1 MPQAGPLSGITIVDL
16 SRILAGPYCT
26 LLMAELGARVI
37 KVEAPNTG
45 DDARQYGPFKN
56 GKSTY
61 FASINRGKES
71 IVLDLKAPADRDVF
85 ERLLDKAD
93 AVVENFRPG
102 TMEKLGY
109 GWEALHP
116 RYPRLIYAAASGF
129 GHTGPY
135 SHYPSYDMVV
145 QGLGGIMSITGIPDG
160 PLVRVGT
167 SVGDLAGGLYTA
179 IALNAALLHRERTGE
194 ATKVD
199 VALFDCQIA
208 LLENAVMRYTTTG
221 EIPGPMG
228 ARHPS
233 ITPFEAFAT
242 ADGHIII
249 AAGNDALFVKMAQA
263 IGRPDLAENPL
274 FKTNPLR
281 NQHQPALKA
290 EIEAALSGG
299 TTEHWISVLEAAG
312 LPCGPVNNVAQAVAH
327 PQVAARNMLIDCD
340 DAVTGPLKL
349 AGNPIKL
356 SACPDPTSRDPA
368 PDLDADRAHILEEL
382 GLQAE

>member
-1 MPQAGPLSGITIVDL
+1 
-16 SRILAGPYCT
+16 
-26 LLMAELGARVI
+26 
-37 KVEAPNTG
+37 
-45 DDARQYGPFKN
+45 
-56 GKSTY
+56 
-61 FASINRGKES
+61 
-71 IVLDLKAPADRDVF
+71 
-85 ERLLDKAD
+85 
-93 AVVENFRPG
+93 
-102 TMEKLGY
+102 MEKLGY
-109 GWEALHP
+109 GWETLHP

-167 SVGDLAGGLYTA
+167 SIGDLAGGLYTA

-199 VALFDCQIA
+199 VALFDCQLA
-208 LLENAVMRYTTTG
+208 LLENAIMRYTTTG

-242 ADGHIII
+242 EDGHIII
-249 AAGNDALFVKMAQA
+249 AAGNDGLFVKLAQA
-263 IGRPDLAENPL
+263 LGRPDLAENPL

-290 EIEAALSGG
+290 EIE
-299 TTEHWISVLEAAG
+299 SVLQRRHDRALDRACWKR
-312 LPCGPVNNVAQAVAH
+312 PASR
-327 PQVAARNMLIDCD
+327 AARS
-340 DAVTGPLKL
+340 T
-349 AGNPIKL
+349 
-356 SACPDPTSRDPA
+356 TSRRRWPTRRSRRATCWSRSTTRSPA
-368 PDLDADRAHILEEL
+368 R
-382 GLQAE
+382 

>member
-71 IVLDLKAPADRDVF
+71 IVLDLKAPKDCEIF

-93 AVVENFRPG
+93 AIVENFRPG

-109 GWEALHP
+109 GWDTLHS

-135 SHYPSYDMVV
+135 SKYPSYDMVV
-145 QGLGGIMSITGIPDG
+145 QGIGGIMSITGIPDG

-167 SVGDLAGGLYTA
+167 SIGDLAGGLYTT
-179 IALNAALLHRERTGE
+179 IALNAAFVHRERTGE

-199 VALFDCQIA
+199 VALFDCQLA
-208 LLENAVMRYTTTG
+208 LLENAIMRYTTTG
-221 EIPGPMG
+221 EIPGPLG

-233 ITPFEAFAT
+233 ITPFEAFET
-242 ADGHIII
+242 EDGHIIV
-249 AAGNDALFVKMAQA
+249 AAGNDGLFVKFAQSL
-263 IGRPDLAENPL
+263 GRPDLGENPL

-290 EIEAALSGG
+290 EIEGVLR
-299 TTEHWISVLEAAG
+299 THPTQHWIDVF
-312 LPCGPVNNVAQAVAH
+312 
-327 PQVAARNMLIDCD
+327 
-340 DAVTGPLKL
+340 
-349 AGNPIKL
+349 
-356 SACPDPTSRDPA
+356 
-368 PDLDADRAHILEEL
+368 
-382 GLQAE
+382 

>member
-37 KVEAPNTG
+37 KIEAPKTG

-61 FASINRGKES
+61 FASVNRGKES
-71 IVLDLKAPADRDVF
+71 IVLDLKSKDDRDIF

-93 AVVENFRPG
+93 VLVENFRPG
-102 TMEKLGY
+102 TMERLGY
-109 GWEALHP
+109 GWETLHP

-129 GHTGPY
+129 GHTGAF

-145 QGLGGIMSITGIPDG
+145 QGLGGIMSITGTPGGD
-160 PLVRVGT
+160 LVRVGT

-194 ATKVD
+194 STKVD
-199 VALFDCQIA
+199 VALFDCQLA
-208 LLENAVMRYTTTG
+208 LLENAVMRYTITG

-242 ADGHIII
+242 SDGHIII
-249 AAGNDALFVKMAQA
+249 AAGNDGLYVKLTQAL
-263 IGRPDLAENPL
+263 GRPDLADNPL
-274 FKTNPLR
+274 FQTNPLR
-281 NQHQPALKA
+281 NQHQLALKA
-290 EIEAALSGG
+290 EIEGVLREG
-299 TTEHWISVLEAAG
+299 TTEHWIAVLEKAG
-312 LPCGPVNNVAQAVAH
+312 LPCGPVNNVAQALAH
-327 PQVAARNMLIDCD
+327 PQTEARNMLVEVD
-340 DAVTGPLKL
+340 DPVTGPLRL
-349 AGNPIKL
+349 AGNPMKL
-356 SACPDPTSRDPA
+356 SAFPDPETRDPA
-368 PDLDADRAHILEEL
+368 PDLDADRAKLLREL
-382 GLQAE
+382 GL